1 MWLSMF
7 SLWGSLLTLVA
18 SQSCPDPSEHNA
30 SWVRLKPL
38 GQCKDGESTCPYR
51 ITLPPLTVQLPK
63 PFREL
68 EKMARELQR
77 LTQMVNQLKE
87 DCRVCKEKQ
96 GMDWNIRTDDEG
108 KDREKIQA
116 SRGTLNTKGR
126 QQDIA
131 KRESTDQVTTLRSA
145 VEDIVVISN
154 DEKEVNPTVLGKQ
167 RNTNQ
172 ERNVNPLTT
181 KPKAETSG
189 GPKGSDSSQKNLIS
203 RKTFEEVP
211 SVTTTKKKILQSPLD
226 TLSESSF
233 IGGLDNEQRPQHE
246 KASTIKIGH
255 ERNPSGTL
263 TAKGKVKSIPEYHVD
278 SVVTVDDDDDDD
290 DDSEDGDVETKQ
302 MQTTKDDKVKERQHV
317 TGTDAQ
323 NNRGLEPNMKRLTRK
338 QQEKEDKKEVADPGI
353 KESRSYIFEGTN
365 NGNVAKEGHV
375 SVTQQPSLKNKEQNE
390 NNNHTAGSTK
400 PKPLK
405 PGTYSG
411 RADTIRGQKKLSSP
425 ITGKASASVNVSQIN
440 SQTLEIKSKHG
451 FKPDT
456 NTGLESDGGM
466 HSNPIYNVDTAS
478 GVKNSRSP
486 TSGRTNT
493 TAHVELIKPKIQKSN
508 SQTPFKPGTN
518 TESNTGVTLRNSR
531 LPISGITDGI
541 ADVSPTNPQ
550 ILDNNNQFKVGTDSE
565 SDAGIDSNTV
575 NITKTV
581 TGQKNSRQSILDK
594 ANTTADANL
603 QGPKRQSS
611 NSRTSLK
618 PNKNAEY
625 NPEMDSNPVNKI
637 KTVSGKEMLR
647 SPISGTDEGTVNVSP
662 TNPQILDS
670 GKQLRTHT
678 DSESDAVMDLNP
690 VNNNDTVNGLKNS
703 RSPISGRINATADL
717 NLLNPRKPTSNSQTS
732 LKSSKDKEHHIGM
745 NLNPDNK
752 LKNSRSPISG
762 LTDGTVDVSP
772 TNPQIVHS
780 KNQVKV
786 GRDSGSDARVGSNP
800 VNNTETVSGQEI
812 SRSDGIGDVGPT
824 NQQILNSKNRFKTG
838 TDSENDAVSDV
849 ATLSASN
856 NSGSPNSDITDAIE
870 VNQTYPG
877 TLDGTFKKQLQPG
890 TDKERKPKID
900 SNPIIG
906 RADAR
911 VRVNQINTQKVNSNS
926 KNTTVASTPVNK
938 VETVSLLETPRSP
951 ISGRFHPTT
960 DQINPRAMDHISE
973 NPLKPSTVSER
984 KVYPY
989 RNHTSDTV
997 NQQET
1002 SESRI
1007 SDSRLDVNDTN
1018 PHLNSNNNLPK
1029 RQLLPKSKLNM
1040 TRPRNGRVKS
1050 PHPMSIDNER
1060 QQTLRNNKTT
1070 FLKKD
1075 GITSGRPLPTG
1086 LLPRTLEKQ
1095 KEIINQPERT
1105 NHTGISLSK
1114 DPTCKKPYILH
1125 ILPVNKSFGSR
1136 ETENSSGVYNYTM
1149 NNGTTQVYSK
1159 TVSIMPTLATHGIVD
1174 QAHIKRVKN
1183 VTPVKVLD
1191 TVNRHIESTSQ
1202 TAVTKLKKPDGHS
1215 QQDLVLHTVN
1225 NTGRASQQPVVEEP
1239 KGIGRRTEQTPF
1251 KTSRVDSNQEKHK
1264 KPLRVGGTQIP
1275 AGKMPLAVASS
1286 ERNELNYPTTTAH
1299 SYTIKTEFKDKQSKM
1314 SQFTPPI
1321 TTTPHF
1327 MDQDHAEQAKTTSRV
1342 KVSNKHVH
1350 HRHKNP
1356 SQEMESKKSH
1366 SDTGNKELQSG
1377 SNGQGSS
1384 EVTDLQPNISDSI
1397 QSRAVGSTGIIMD
1410 FKVSAGSKVS
1420 TTSTDSTN
1428 ENKGRDSD
1436 SVVGN
1441 NGGHSVDTNNGNS
1454 YPFTINRMTG
1464 GTLHKILDGHTN
1476 NGHNK
1481 KPLTNMNERQGL
1493 EKQLLSTCHGDCDP
1507 SPTPWSE
1514 GNSHKSSNND
1524 RDKPVQDCSDI
1535 IMRNSASGIYN
1546 VTPSRSGNRTFPVF
1560 CDMKSS
1566 GGGWTLIQHRF
1577 EGSISFNRTW
1587 NDYKRGFGKLTG
1599 EFWLGNDKIHWLTST
1614 KAMVLRIE
1622 LEDLDGVKEYA
1633 QYDQFHVGNE
1643 SQYYRLM
1650 IEGYS
1655 GTAGDA
1661 MQYNRKF
1668 NHNQKNFTT
1677 PDRDNDQYPSG
1688 NCGAYYSSGWW
1699 FDACMAANLN
1709 GKYYETRYKGI
1720 RNGIFW
1726 GTWHNISIESY
1737 LTNDRQSFKTVR
1749 MMIRPR
1755 TGLLM
1760 D

>member
-1 MWLSMF
+1 MF

-18 SQSCPDPSEHNA
+18 SQSCLDPSEHSA

-77 LTQMVNQLKE
+77 LIQMVNQLKE

-108 KDREKIQA
+108 KDRAKIQA

-145 VEDIVVISN
+145 VEDIVDISN

-172 ERNVNPLTT
+172 ERNVNPVTT

-189 GPKGSDSSQKNLIS
+189 GAKGSDSSQKNLIS
-203 RKTFEEVP
+203 RKTFGEVP

-233 IGGLDNEQRPQHE
+233 LGSLDNEQPTQHE

-255 ERNPSGTL
+255 ERNPSGSL

-278 SVVTVDDDDDDD
+278 SVVTVDDDDDDN
-290 DDSEDGDVETKQ
+290 EDGDVETKQ
-302 MQTTKDDKVKERQHV
+302 MQTPKGDKVMGERQHV

-323 NNRGLEPNMKRLTRK
+323 NNRELEPNVKHPTRK
-338 QQEKEDKKEVADPGI
+338 QQEKGDKKEVADPGI

-390 NNNHTAGSTK
+390 NNNHTASSTK
-400 PKPLK
+400 LKPLK
-405 PGTYSG
+405 PGTYSE

-425 ITGKASASVNVSQIN
+425 IPGKASASVNVSQIN

-451 FKPDT
+451 FKPDK
-456 NTGLESDGGM
+456 NTGVESDGGM

-508 SQTPFKPGTN
+508 SQTPFKPRTN
-518 TESNTGVTLRNSR
+518 TESKTGVTLRNSR
-531 LPISGITDGI
+531 LPISGITDDI

-581 TGQKNSRQSILDK
+581 TGQKNSRLSILDR
-594 ANTTADANL
+594 ANTTADVDL
-603 QGPKRQSS
+603 QVPKRQSS
-611 NSRTSLK
+611 NSQTSLK

-670 GKQLRTHT
+670 EKQLRTHT

-745 NLNPDNK
+745 NLNPDNE
-752 LKNSRSPISG
+752 LKNLRSPISG
-762 LTDGTVDVSP
+762 ITDGTVDVSP
-772 TNPQIVHS
+772 TNPQIVRS

-786 GRDSGSDARVGSNP
+786 GRDSESDARVDSNL
-800 VNNTETVSGQEI
+800 VNNTEAASGQEI

-838 TDSENDAVSDV
+838 TESENDAVNDLVHNV

-856 NSGSPNSDITDAIE
+856 NSGSSISDITDASE
-870 VNQTYPG
+870 VNQTYPR
-877 TLDGTFKKQLQPG
+877 TLDSTFKKQLQPG
-890 TDKERKPKID
+890 TGKERKTKTD

-911 VRVNQINTQKVNSNS
+911 VRANQINTQKVYSNS
-926 KNTTVASTPVNK
+926 KNTTVASIPVNK
-938 VETVSLLETPRSP
+938 TVSLLETPRSP

-960 DQINPRAMDHISE
+960 NPINPRAMDHISE
-973 NPLKPSTVSER
+973 NPLKPGTVSER

-989 RNHTSDTV
+989 RNHTTDTV
-997 NQQET
+997 NQRET

-1007 SDSRLDVNDTN
+1007 SDSRLDVNHTN

-1040 TRPRNGRVKS
+1040 TQPRNGRIKS
-1050 PHPMSIDNER
+1050 VHPMSIDNER

-1095 KEIINQPERT
+1095 KDIINQPERT

-1114 DPTCKKPYILH
+1114 DPRGKKPYILQRR
-1125 ILPVNKSFGSR
+1125 PVNEGKSFGSR
-1136 ETENSSGVYNYTM
+1136 EPKNSSGVYNYTM

-1159 TVSIMPTLATHGIVD
+1159 TVSVMPTLATHGTVD

-1183 VTPVKVLD
+1183 VKVLD

-1202 TAVTKLKKPDGHS
+1202 TAVTKLKKPGGHS

-1225 NTGRASQQPVVEEP
+1225 NIGRASQQPVVEEP

-1275 AGKMPLAVASS
+1275 VGKMPLAVASS
-1286 ERNELNYPTTTAH
+1286 ERNELNYPTTTAP
-1299 SYTIKTEFKDKQSKM
+1299 SYNIKTEFKNKQTKV

-1321 TTTPHF
+1321 TTPPHF
-1327 MDQDHAEQAKTTSRV
+1327 MDQDHAEQAKTTSTV

-1350 HRHKNP
+1350 HRHENP

-1384 EVTDLQPNISDSI
+1384 EVTDLQPNFSDSI
-1397 QSRAVGSTGIIMD
+1397 QSRAIGSTDIIMD
-1410 FKVSAGSKVS
+1410 LVKVSAGSKVS
-1420 TTSTDSTN
+1420 TTSTESTN
-1428 ENKGRDSD
+1428 ENRGRDSD

-1454 YPFTINRMTG
+1454 YPFTVNRMMG

-1481 KPLTNMNERQGL
+1481 KPLSNMNERQGL
-1493 EKQLLSTCHGDCDP
+1493 EKQLLSNCHGGCDP

-1524 RDKPVQDCSDI
+1524 RGKECLALSWTC
-1535 IMRNSASGIYN
+1535 IMGIMYQSHQNSLKHGIYL
-1546 VTPSRSGNRTFPVF
+1546 F
-1560 CDMKSS
+1560 
-1566 GGGWTLIQHRF
+1566 
-1577 EGSISFNRTW
+1577 TW
-1587 NDYKRGFGKLTG
+1587 NIYCF
-1599 EFWLGNDKIHWLTST
+1599 
-1614 KAMVLRIE
+1614 
-1622 LEDLDGVKEYA
+1622 
-1633 QYDQFHVGNE
+1633 
-1643 SQYYRLM
+1643 RL
-1650 IEGYS
+1650 
-1655 GTAGDA
+1655 A
-1661 MQYNRKF
+1661 
-1668 NHNQKNFTT
+1668 
-1677 PDRDNDQYPSG
+1677 
-1688 NCGAYYSSGWW
+1688 
-1699 FDACMAANLN
+1699 
-1709 GKYYETRYKGI
+1709 
-1720 RNGIFW
+1720 
-1726 GTWHNISIESY
+1726 
-1737 LTNDRQSFKTVR
+1737 
-1749 MMIRPR
+1749 
-1755 TGLLM
+1755 
-1760 D
+1760 